1 MTFAT
6 GKDSVVRIFS
16 KTLLLSLTML
26 GLWLITACHSQKKSA
41 SVRENVNWAEI
52 DTFFT
57 PPPSLAG
64 NFGSFRSPLEYY
76 NGGEGASA
84 D

>member
-16 KTLLLSLTML
+16 KTLLLSLTIP

-64 NFGSFRSPLEYY
+64 NFGSFRSPW
-76 NGGEGASA
+76 NTITAGK
-84 D
+84 